1 MRTVRV
7 LFALLIFIPM
17 WAQKIPTQFYELR
30 PYYDKLVP
38 ERKFD
43 RAAQTWS
50 ESGFNRLAVSPVN
63 AKGLNQFMDPTWGD
77 MIKAKVVPRDA
88 SPFDV
93 EPAIVAQ
100 NHYMNSLEA
109 RARNLLGPK
118 VIKDLG
124 WLDMG
129 LGAYNC
135 GWGNVL
141 KAHWLATQQLGLQE
155 PDAWKKALPQITKQH
170 ARETLGYIPRI
181 KARSAILQQKW
192 TTDTR

>member
-1 MRTVRV
+1 MRA
-7 LFALLIFIPM
+7 LFALLIFLPTF
-17 WAQKIPTQFYELR
+17 AQKVPAAFYELR
-30 PYYDKLVP
+30 PHYDRLVP

-43 RAAQTWS
+43 RAAQTWT
-50 ESGFNRLAVSPVN
+50 ESNFNVMAVSPVG
-63 AKGLNQFMDPTWGD
+63 AKGANQFMDGTWGD
-77 MIKAKVVPRDA
+77 MRKAKVVPQTA
-88 SPFDV
+88 SPFDI

-100 NHYMNSLEA
+100 NFYMNGLEA

-141 KAHWLATQQLGLQE
+141 KAHWLAVEQLGLQE
-155 PDAWKKALPQITKQH
+155 PDAWKKALPQITKH
-170 ARETLGYIPRI
+170 HSKETLDYIPRN
-181 KARSAILQQKW
+181 KVRSSILQVKW
-192 TTDTR
+192 TTVTR